1 MGRRR
6 MEGQSAEA
14 PVCGG
19 AQIRQLAEA
28 YQLTCPITRELM
40 RDPVVASDGYTY
52 ERAAIEA
59 WMAASMVSPRT
70 GQPLKHCDLVPNLTL
85 RASISILIPRSCLG
99 QGP

>member
-1 MGRRR
+1 